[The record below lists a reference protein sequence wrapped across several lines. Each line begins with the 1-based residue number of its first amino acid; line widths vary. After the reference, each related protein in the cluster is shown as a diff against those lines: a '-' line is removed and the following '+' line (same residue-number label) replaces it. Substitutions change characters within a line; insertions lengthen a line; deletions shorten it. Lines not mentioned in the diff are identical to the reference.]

1 MNFLIYLYAAFS
13 CFSIAA
19 TNGMLAVFTIIFIR
33 KYVVEKRFGAPFENF
48 GIFGAIYGWK
58 GITLIAN
65 GLWMKIY
72 RVRELWD
79 KLPCLVLGNA
89 GVNKNTL
96 EKTAH
101 VLFSANSALVVYAIL
116 QKYAGLPPID
126 QPLIRYDQR
135 MVGYF
140 GHPLHYGGY
149 ISIVLLMALALSLF
163 HERRFAAYLPLLMV
177 GLVLSGS
184 RSYFIGISVAGFIL
198 MGLKSRKIVLVSAT
212 IAPVAALITAF
223 IYPNFGKRVSFAAL
237 HGSLTVRM
245 EFWSLAWQAFLK
257 HPFFG
262 LGYEEFSNYLKP
274 YVVSRMLGNHAHAH
288 NLYLQELADGG
299 ILGGALIVAT
309 FIYFIRKYYLC
320 FVKYEDPLLRS
331 FAIGICASYICLA
344 VAGITEYNFGAAV
357 VWLLL
362 TFLMGLTESYKTT
375 TGARLPE
382 R

>member
-1 MNFLIYLYAAFS
+1 
-13 CFSIAA
+13 
-19 TNGMLAVFTIIFIR
+19 
-33 KYVVEKRFGAPFENF
+33 
-48 GIFGAIYGWK
+48 
-58 GITLIAN
+58 
-65 GLWMKIY
+65 MKIY

-79 KLPCLVLGNA
+79 KLPCLVLGDA
-89 GVNKNTL
+89 GINRKTL

-101 VLFSANSALVVYAIL
+101 VLFSVNTALVVYAIL
-116 QKYAGLPPID
+116 QKYGGLLAVD
-126 QPLIRYDQR
+126 QPLIRYDHR

-163 HERRFAAYLPLLMV
+163 HERRFAAYLPLLLA

-198 MGLKSRKIVLVSAT
+198 MGLKSRKIVLVSAA
-212 IAPVAALITAF
+212 IAPVAALITVF
-223 IYPNFGKRVSFAAL
+223 IYPDFGERISSAAL
-237 HGSLTVRM
+237 HESFTVRM
-245 EFWSLAWQAFLK
+245 EFWSLAWQAFLA

-262 LGYEEFSNYLKP
+262 LGYEEFSNYLIP
-274 YVVSRMLGNHAHAH
+274 YLEKGMVVNHAHAH

-299 ILGGALIVAT
+299 IVGGALIVAT

-320 FVKYEDPLLRS
+320 FVKYEDPLLKS
-331 FAIGICASYICLA
+331 FAIGICTSYICLA

-362 TFLMGLTESYKTT
+362 TFLMGLAESYKNT
-375 TGARLPE
+375 TGACSSE